1 MVHLRKALEH
11 ERLSPTLVLGSIVL
25 LATWMGAVNG
35 GYDVGQWALVA
46 LILAMLV
53 LITSVVGMFG
63 RIGSRSGIVA
73 LSLFGAY
80 TVWTF
85 ASLIWAPNQGNAW
98 LGAGQTMLYLLAFW
112 LALGLLGLGPS
123 GGWVLPASAMG
134 PTVAAALTLPMLI
147 SRMRELFV

>member
-46 LILAMLV
+46 LILATLV

-63 RIGSRSGIVA
+63 RIGSRSGTVA

-98 LGAGQTMLYLLAFW
+98 LGAGQTLLYLLAFW
-112 LALGLLGLGPS
+112 LALELVSLGASRRWMLATSAIGPA
-123 GGWVLPASAMG
+123 V
-134 PTVAAALTLPMLI
+134 TAALTLPKLVSSI
-147 SRMRELFV
+147 